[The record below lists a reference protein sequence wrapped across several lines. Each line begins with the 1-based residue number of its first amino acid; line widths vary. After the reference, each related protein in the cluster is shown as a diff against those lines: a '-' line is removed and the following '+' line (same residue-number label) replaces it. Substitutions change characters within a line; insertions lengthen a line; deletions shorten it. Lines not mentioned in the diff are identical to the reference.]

1 MMSANDKLQAV
12 SRLPSLPRDGGFDE
26 ELSFFVSSLIDQNAE
41 LMRKLQGL
49 NSLSEL
55 ADQIIEEIHKQ
66 AETIKSQ
73 TKQDANARAAV
84 IIRESEATA
93 KLEAEKILAEAKQK
107 GEGIIEEKT
116 QMAIQQGLQI
126 IQKAQQQALSIIDEV
141 EKQAEG
147 IVGWKSTGARSPA
160 LQQRLRG
167 NKVK

>member
-1 MMSANDKLQAV
+1 MSADDKFHAV
-12 SRLPSLPRDGGFDE
+12 SGLPSLLPARGFDQ
-26 ELSFFVSSLIDQNAE
+26 ELSFFISSLIDQNAE
-41 LMRKLQGL
+41 LTRKLEEL

-55 ADQIIEEIHKQ
+55 ADQIMEEVYKQ

-73 TKQDANARAAV
+73 AEEDARARAAA
-84 IIRESEATA
+84 IIRESEAKA
-93 KLEAEKILAEAKQK
+93 KLQAEKILAEAKQK
-107 GEGIIEEKT
+107 AEGIIEEKT
-116 QMAIQQGLQI
+116 QMAIQQGLLI